1 MKINAKLLVV
11 AFILAIFSIGA
22 VAASENATIGS
33 SELTQVPHEQV
44 VSVSEPTVPEVETTD
59 IETSAKD
66 TNVNEVSLSSDN
78 NCTDSYQKESLRQ
91 VKKGESL
98 LGASNSEDIL
108 GANTITPAGT
118 KFYNIRDAI
127 ENADEG
133 DIIDLGG
140 LTYTGILASNLA
152 TSKKVTIQNGIIDGT
167 DVTSASQIRFDNVII
182 KDIHFTNF
190 NFKLGKWSRVFFF
203 VDSTLENVKFTNS
216 SQDTYMG
223 MFSGL
228 TNTKAINVVYDG
240 IVSGTCVA
248 DIKYSNLT
256 NVNFTNSR
264 VTDDTKESDTGQFTV
279 IIGSILDNCNF
290 INTSSKQHSGAICMA
305 RGENTVINSN
315 FINCTAWIGG
325 AIYAHGDFVEGN
337 KKYTI
342 ENCKFINCH
351 AEEEGGALGLSHNNM
366 DVKNCVFINNTATK
380 GAGIMVGGINYPT
393 AIHGDNTHGHNIT
406 VDNCY
411 FENNFASKEGGA
423 VHISGDN
430 NTIIN
435 SKFYY
440 NEAPEGGAVHI
451 VGDNASALDSIF
463 DDNFANGG
471 KGAAIYVKG
480 NYSAIDNTKFT
491 NHDSEMGTVYI
502 EGNYFNCT
510 NSVFTD
516 NTADHGGAGI
526 YVEGDYSYVYKSS
539 FENNNA
545 SRHGGAIHT
554 IGSHTKI
561 YNSEF
566 RNNHAIPS
574 VTDEDYGLGGAIYIN
589 GRDNEISYSKFKYN
603 TARNGSAIYNNGDD
617 LILNDD
623 TFEKNQ
629 AWSYFLFT
637 EAKPPEAYWDDD
649 LEMLVNLTLVAG
661 DNLIN
666 AIYNNKTIYDIY
678 FHNVTYTLNPTEHY
692 PTGIRTTT
700 PAEIHPVDGV
710 ENSLDGRILYQDARE
725 DDQVIN
731 VNVTY
736 KNGLVY
742 EYGGKT
748 NRYGN
753 VLIALKKENLTD
765 GQFHP
770 GIYTVTAE
778 HPDDDIYTSIRNSTT
793 FTIYPHVDVSVTKTS
808 NKDIY
813 VVGENAVFT
822 IRVYSVGTNATN
834 VKVRDILPD
843 SFKYVDSQATQGE
856 YNSTSN
862 IWDIGFMP
870 HGSSQTLTLTVQT
883 TELGI
888 FNNVVNVTCTE
899 KDWNLSNNIANKTI
913 KVDLHYTKEANVT
926 NTSAGEYFEYYLR
939 VFNIGDSTY
948 NETLRIRDVLPEGVQ
963 YTGIYELQGA
973 DLVKYINYGFEQ
985 IWEITNISA
994 GTRAK
999 ITIKV
1004 KALKDGVWNNTMYVW
1019 NYPPANAT
1027 VNVSSSADLRVVK
1040 DVSTKTANKGD
1051 LINWTIFVKNE
1062 GPSIAMGAYVE
1073 DILPAGLEIYGMTI
1087 ASKGSY
1093 NRNDGRWTIG
1103 DMAVGE
1109 IQNLIITTRVTVSS
1123 VNITNE
1129 AIVNGTT
1136 HDPNPDNNYDN
1147 ETIEVTPEGDVGVE
1161 KTVSVHNVYHGQIVY
1176 WTIVV
1181 TNYGPDTA
1189 TGVFVT
1195 DVLPSGLDFINS
1207 TKSKGKDY
1215 NPISGNWDIGELA
1228 KGENATLTIY
1238 TRATEHNKLI
1248 NNVAT
1253 VNTTSIDTNP
1263 KNNKDDDYIN
1273 IGPEADLELIKVV
1286 NKHEVVKGDIVIWTI
1301 TVINHGPND
1310 AIDAYVDDIL
1320 PKGLEFISS
1329 SSPRRY
1335 DNNTG
1340 RWDIGHLSNGS
1351 NATLTIVTKVLAS
1364 NEIIKNYAI
1373 TNSSTH
1379 DPDPY
1384 NNDDEDGI
1392 IVKTEADVGII
1403 KVVSNKTAHYGDTVL
1418 WTINVTNYGPNIA
1431 ENVIVTDLLPA
1442 GLIIIGSPSH
1452 SQGHVYVDGSG
1463 NGIWNIGDLAV
1474 NETVSAIINSKINT
1488 TDATIVN
1495 VVEVNTTSHDPN
1507 PSNDIAENRTV
1518 ISPEADVEVIKT
1530 VNNVTPN
1537 KGDTIVWTITVINHG
1552 PDLAENVIV
1561 TDILPAGVEYVSHQG
1576 SYHRSTGV
1584 WDVGSL
1590 VHKET
1595 KTLNI
1600 TTKVVDTGKI
1610 TNEVNV
1616 TTTTYDTDLTNN
1628 YDNETID
1635 VPAIADLVI
1644 TKEVSNKTPKFGD
1657 LINWT
1662 ITVTNNGPNNARNVV
1677 VNDKLPN
1684 GLIYE
1689 THNATKGLYDSVQGI
1704 WQIGDVLHFDTV
1716 KLIITTRVNVTNTT
1730 ITNIAVVT
1738 STTPD
1743 SNETNNKANNT
1754 TNVGPVADLAIEK
1767 IVNNHG
1773 PKKGDEITWTITVT
1787 NNGPDAAINAVAK
1800 DILPAGLIFVKAD
1813 GNGTYN
1819 SQTNLWTIGDIE
1831 NKGVRLLNITT
1842 KVDVTKSVITNVV
1855 NVTSDTPDPD
1865 DSNNE
1870 DNATIDVGH
1879 ETDLEVIKTV
1889 SNSTPRNGDTII
1901 WNITV
1906 INHGPD
1912 DAIETIVNDKL
1923 PAGLIWIS
1931 DDSNGA
1937 YNHITGI
1944 WNIGIL
1950 PHNTNVT
1957 LLIETLV
1964 NASGVNITNIANV
1977 TTDTHDTNESNNEDN
1992 DTVEVPADPKAD
2004 LSIIKQVSNKTPRKG
2019 DEITWTIT
2027 VTNNGPDTAYNVT
2040 VNDKLPAGLV
2050 YKTDDSN
2057 GKYNQTTGVWTI
2069 GELANT
2075 KSVSLV
2081 ITTLVNITNTTIT
2094 NVANVTSTT
2103 PDPNDENNKANN
2115 NTTVAPEADL
2125 EIVKLVSNATVKKG
2139 DIITWTITVTN
2150 NGPDT
2155 ALNIYVMDELP
2166 KGLVLNGYSKTKG
2179 LFDSDT
2185 FTWFIP
2191 SLAKGESQNL
2201 TLRTLVNVTN
2211 RTLVNT
2217 ANVTN
2222 DVYDPN
2228 TTNNE
2233 ANNNTT
2239 VVPEADLEVIKTA
2252 MNSTVK
2258 KGDVLGWNI
2267 TIINHGPDT
2276 VSEISIADK
2285 AQTGLVFVDNHGRL
2299 INGQIITDKIKV
2311 NLQAGQSMTIYV
2323 TTWVNASNVNL
2334 TNEFAVKGDIYDPNL
2349 ENNYDND
2356 TVEVLPRADIVVEK
2370 TVSSNVTRKGEEITW
2385 TIKVTN
2391 NGPDTAVNTR
2401 VTDKLPKGDLIY
2413 NGHKADVGNYDP
2425 ESGVWIVG
2433 DLASGVSKT
2442 LTIKTI
2448 VNITNKTIINVANVT
2463 SDTPGNKTNDT
2474 DNTTSVPEADLE
2486 VIKTAMNATVK
2497 MGDVVVWNITIIN
2510 HGPDTVTQIT
2520 VFDDAQKGLIFVGQ
2534 SGQLS
2539 PQQRIMAVIGV
2550 NLGVGQSTTVYIK
2563 TLVNASNVNLT
2574 NEVAVIGNVY
2584 DPNPD
2589 NNRDNDTVEVPPV
2602 ANIVV
2607 EKTVS
2612 SNVTKFGEEIIWT
2625 IKVTNNGPDTAVNTR
2640 VTDKLPKGDLIY
2652 NGHKA
2657 DVGNYD
2663 PESGVWIVGDLANG
2677 VSKTLT
2683 IKTIVNIT
2691 NKTIINVANVTSD
2704 TPGNK
2709 TNDTDNT
2716 TSEPK
2721 ADLVVVKEV
2730 SNKNPR
2736 FGEEIT
2742 WTVTVTNKGPDAA
2755 VNVTVTDKLPAGL
2768 IFVKSNGNYNATTGV
2783 WTVGDLA
2790 DGESKSLAIT
2800 TLVNI
2805 TNATIENIANA
2816 TSDTPGNN
2824 TPGNN
2829 TTDVGSIADL
2839 EIIKLVSNST
2849 AKTGDV
2855 ISWTII
2861 VTNNGP
2867 DVAKGVNVS
2876 DKLPAGLTYKAHKA
2890 DYGVYDP
2897 SQGIWI
2903 IGDMANGKSYSLV
2916 ISTAVDIVNGTIEN
2930 VAVVNSSTPDN
2941 NTDNNKAN
2949 NNTTVNE
2956 NADLIIVKE
2965 VSNKNPH
2972 KGDIITWTIT
2982 VTNKG
2987 PSEAKN
2993 VKVTD
2998 KLPEGL
3004 VFKGSNG
3011 AYNPES
3017 GVWTVGDLADGE
3029 SKSLVITTLVNITN
3043 RTITNVANV
3052 TSDTPDSNKTN
3063 NVANNTTDV
3072 APEADLEVIK
3082 TVSNSTP
3089 KKGDIITWTIT
3100 VTNNG
3105 PDVAVNVRIVD
3116 TIPEGLLVV
3125 GDSMTKPTSEVIIEI
3140 PKLDAG
3146 KSAEFTIKTLVNVT
3160 NATLRNVVVA
3170 NSTTYDPNET
3180 NNKDNETAE
3189 VPAEADLEIIKLV
3202 SNATAHKGDII
3213 IWTVKVTNNGPDV
3226 AEKVYVNDILPN
3238 GLVYKAHNANKG
3250 LFDSNKLVWF
3260 IESLANGETQT
3271 LTIETLVNT
3280 TNTKITN
3287 IVNVT
3292 SDTPDSNK
3300 TNNVANNTTDVP
3312 PEADIGVVKEVNA
3325 TECVKDQIVEW
3336 KITMTNHGPDGATD
3350 VVVKDNLPD
3359 TLIFISADGNY
3370 NPQTGIWTID
3380 YLASGE
3386 TRVLTI
3392 ITKVNTTGMVIV
3404 NNVTVTSGVYDP
3416 DMSNNKASN
3425 NTTVV
3430 KETLAD
3436 LVIVKEVSNK
3446 NPHKG
3451 DAITWTITVTN
3462 NGPDSAK
3469 DVIVTDKLPAGLIFK
3484 DSNGNYNPATGVW
3497 TVGDLENGKSASLII
3512 TTVVD
3517 ITNSEIT
3524 NVAVVNSSTP
3534 DNNTDN
3540 NKDNDTT
3547 VIDPEADISVIKTV
3561 SNPTPKKGDV
3571 ITWTIVVTNFG
3582 PDVAK
3587 DVAVV
3592 EALPEGLQLMAAKG
3606 SKGAYENGI
3615 WTIGELKNHEQ
3626 ATLTLTTKVTVSGG
3640 TIENIVVASSS
3651 THDSNKTNNND
3662 TEVTNPKPVET
3673 SADLEIT
3680 KVANVKAVKVGDNFI
3695 WTITVTNHGPDVA
3708 KNVRVIDW
3716 AVGDFELLDVIA
3728 SKGEFDVN
3736 TGIWAIGDM
3745 KVGDTVSLKLI
3756 CKALSDVPAVNHAIV
3771 ESDTPDP
3778 NEDNNHDM
3786 STVDVYKPTPDAP
3799 VKHNVPNAPVM
3810 HATGNPIV
3818 MVLLALLAIVGVTLR
3833 KRN

>member
-1 MKINAKLLVV
+1 MKINAKFLVV
-11 AFILAIFSIGA
+11 AFILAIFSVGV
-22 VAASENATIGS
+22 VAASEDVGLES

-44 VSVSEPTVPEVETTD
+44 VSVSEPTVPEVETTNY
-59 IETSAKD
+59 ETSAND
-66 TNVNEVSLSSDN
+66 INNEISVSSDKN
-78 NCTDSYQKESLRQ
+78 VTDSYSKESLKQ
-91 VKKGESL
+91 SKKGESL
-98 LGASNSEDIL
+98 LGASNDEEVLSATHYL
-108 GANTITPAGT
+108 SGNTFADLQ
-118 KFYNIRDAI
+118 NAI
-127 ENADEG
+127 NNAQAG
-133 DIIDLGG
+133 DIIDLQGKTISG
-140 LTYTGILASNLA
+140 YRSLSCNKNIIIVNGNLDGNDYLAAYNF
-152 TSKKVTIQNGIIDGT
+152 QNC
-167 DVTSASQIRFDNVII
+167 
-182 KDIHFTNF
+182 K
-190 NFKLGKWSRVFFF
+190 
-203 VDSTLENVKFTNS
+203 LEN
-216 SQDTYMG
+216 
-223 MFSGL
+223 L
-228 TNTKAINVVYDG
+228 TLSNFHMSWGASINYCTLNNVAFNNFLTDKGCTFAIRY
-240 IVSGTCVA
+240 C
-248 DIKYSNLT
+248 NLES
-256 NVNFTNSR
+256 VNFTNCHSLMPADPEGEDFETGVMI
-264 VTDDTKESDTGQFTV
+264 VTYGSNYNNCYFT
-279 IIGSILDNCNF
+279 NCSTNR
-290 INTSSKQHSGAICMA
+290 HSGAICVA
-305 RGENTVINSN
+305 GSPGNTANIT
-315 FINCTAWIGG
+315 NCVFYNCSSGVGG
-325 AIYAHGDFVEGN
+325 AIYLHGTGLTENHHSNIINCSFIDCKATEYGGAIGSSQDYLN
-337 KKYTI
+337 I
-342 ENCKFINCH
+342 ENCDFYNNSAKK
-351 AEEEGGALGLSHNNM
+351 GGA
-366 DVKNCVFINNTATK
+366 
-380 GAGIMVGGINYPT
+380 IMVGGIT
-393 AIHGDNTHGHNIT
+393 HGLDGDNSEGHNNLLN
-406 VDNCY
+406 NCS
-411 FENNFASKEGGA
+411 FFNNIATEEGGA
-423 VHISGDN
+423 VHITGDN
-430 NTIIN
+430 NEAIN
-435 SKFYY
+435 C
-440 NEAPEGGAVHI
+440 V
-451 VGDNASALDSIF
+451 F
-463 DDNFANGG
+463 DDNFAHSGNGS
-471 KGAAIYVKG
+471 AIYVYG
-480 NYSAIDNTKFT
+480 VNASVYDSNFT
-491 NHDSEMGTVYI
+491 NHDCARGTVYI
-502 EGNYFNCT
+502 YGE
-510 NSVFTD
+510 NSTIQGSFFEN
-516 NTADHGGAGI
+516 NTASKGGAG
-526 YVEGDYSYVYKSS
+526 VYI
-539 FENNNA
+539 FGNNTFLDNNVFNGNNA
-545 SRHGGAIHT
+545 TIHGGAIHT
-554 IGSHTKI
+554 HGNNAIIS
-561 YNSEF
+561 NSVF
-566 RNNHAIPS
+566 TNNNVLPN
-574 VTDEDYGLGGAIYIN
+574 VTDKSQGLGGAIYIH
-589 GRDNEISYSKFKYN
+589 GDNNLIYNSNFTGN
-603 TARNGSAIYNNGDD
+603 TARNGSAIYNNGDNFT
-617 LILNDD
+617 IENGNFLN
-623 TFEKNQ
+623 NQ
-629 AWSYFLFT
+629 AWSYIIIIIT
-637 EAKPPEAYWDDD
+637 DPPSPMYYNETQ
-649 LEMLVNLTLVAG
+649 EVKVNLTMIGG
-661 DNLIN
+661 DNIIN
-666 AIYNNKTIYDIY
+666 AIHNAEDPNQIYLY
-678 FHNVTYTLNPTEHY
+678 NVTYYHSTTNT
-692 PTGIRTTT
+692 TRTTSQE
-700 PAEIHPVDGV
+700 EIHPRDGV
-710 ENSLDGRILYQDARE
+710 ENSEGGKYIYQDDRE
-725 DDQVIN
+725 DLQVIN
-731 VNVTY
+731 VVVTRDSDN
-736 KNGLVY
+736 KVILNTTGDDLRTGL
-742 EYGGKT
+742 
-748 NRYGN
+748 YGN
-753 VLIALKKENLTD
+753 V
-765 GQFHP
+765 
-770 GIYTVTAE
+770 TVTLDPILFAGNYTIFAE
-778 HPDDDIYTSIRNSTT
+778 HPDDENYTAISNTT
-793 FTIYPHVDVSVTKTS
+793 HFEILPHVDVSVTKTS
-808 NKDIY
+808 NKDVYI
-813 VVGENAVFT
+813 VGEEAIFT
-822 IRVYSVGTNATN
+822 IVVRNVGSNATN
-834 VKVRDILPD
+834 VTVRDILPD
-843 SFKYVDSQATQGE
+843 SLTFVSAVATQGT
-856 YNSTSN
+856 YDSSTN
-862 IWDIGFMP
+862 IWSVGDMTN
-870 HGSSQTLTLTVQT
+870 GSSKTLTLTVTT
-883 TELGI
+883 TEIGS
-888 FNNVVNVTCTE
+888 FDNVVNVTSNE
-899 KDWNLSNNIANKTI
+899 KDWNLSNNVANKTI
-913 KVDLHYTKEANVT
+913 KVDIYYTKEANVT
-926 NTSAGEYFEYYLR
+926 NTSAGEYFEYYLS
-939 VFNIGDSTY
+939 VYNVGDSTY
-948 NETLRIRDVLPEGVQ
+948 SQTLRIRDVLPEGVQ
-963 YTGIYELQGA
+963 YTGIYNLQGA
-973 DLVKYINYGFEQ
+973 DLITYINYGFEQ
-985 IWEITNISA
+985 IWEITNISK
-994 GTRAK
+994 GTHAI

-1019 NYPPANAT
+1019 NFPPVNAT
-1027 VNVSSSADLRVVK
+1027 VNVSSNADLRVIKEVSVK
-1040 DVSTKTANKGD
+1040 NTKNGD

-1062 GPSIAMGAYVE
+1062 GPSIAMGAYVD
-1073 DILPAGLEIYGMTI
+1073 DILPAGLEIYGMSV
-1087 ASKGSY
+1087 ASKGGY
-1093 NRNDGRWTIG
+1093 DRDNGRWTIG

-1109 IQNLIITTRVTVSS
+1109 IQTLTITTRVTVSNA
-1123 VNITNE
+1123 NITNE
-1129 AIVNGTT
+1129 ATVNSTT
-1136 HDPNPDNNYDN
+1136 PDPNPKNNYDN
-1147 ETIEVTPEGDVGVE
+1147 ETTEVTPEGDVGVE
-1161 KTVSVHNVYHGQIVY
+1161 KTVSVHDVNHGQIVY

-1195 DVLPSGLDFINS
+1195 DVLPTGLQYINS

-1215 NPISGNWDIGELA
+1215 NPVTGNWNIGNLA

-1238 TRATEHNKLI
+1238 TRAVDHNVLI
-1248 NNVAT
+1248 NNIAT
-1253 VNTTSIDTNP
+1253 VNSTSIDTNP
-1263 KNNKDDDYIN
+1263 NNNKDDDYIN
-1273 IGPEADLELIKVV
+1273 IGPEADLELVKVV
-1286 NKHEVVKGDIVIWTI
+1286 NKHEVIKGDIVIWTI

-1310 AIDAYVDDIL
+1310 AIDAYVEDLL

-1351 NATLTIVTKVLAS
+1351 NATLTIVTRVLAS

-1373 TNSSTH
+1373 TNSSTY

-1384 NNDDEDGI
+1384 NNNDEDGI
-1392 IVKTEADVGII
+1392 TVKTEADVGII
-1403 KVVSNKTAHYGDTVL
+1403 KIVSNKTAHYGDTVI
-1418 WTINVTNYGPNIA
+1418 WTVNVTNYGPNVA
-1431 ENVIVTDLLPA
+1431 ENVVVTDLLPA

-1463 NGIWNIGDLAV
+1463 NGIWNIGNLAV
-1474 NETVSAIINSKINT
+1474 NESVSAIINSKINT
-1488 TDATIVN
+1488 TDTTIIN
-1495 VVEVNTTSHDPN
+1495 VVKVNTTSHDPN

-1518 ISPEADVEVIKT
+1518 IPPEADVEVIKT

-1537 KGDTIVWTITVINHG
+1537 KNDTIVWTITVINHG
-1552 PDLAENVIV
+1552 PDVAENVIV

-1590 VHKET
+1590 AHKES

-1677 VNDKLPN
+1677 VNDKLPK
-1684 GLIYE
+1684 GLIYV

-1704 WQIGDVLHFDTV
+1704 WQIGDVLHFGSERI
-1716 KLIITTRVNVTNTT
+1716 IITTRVNVTNTT
-1730 ITNIAVVT
+1730 ITNVAVVT

-1754 TNVGPVADLAIEK
+1754 TTIGPVADVAIEK
-1767 IVNNHG
+1767 LVNNHG
-1773 PKKGDEITWTITVT
+1773 PKKGDNIVWTIIVT
-1787 NNGPDAAINAVAK
+1787 NNGPDVAVNAVAT
-1800 DILPAGLIFVKAD
+1800 DVLPAGLIFVSATGD
-1813 GNGTYN
+1813 GSYDNK
-1819 SQTNLWTIGDIE
+1819 TNLWTIGDIE
-1831 NKGVRLLNITT
+1831 NKATRVLYITT
-1842 KVDVTKSVITNVV
+1842 KVNVTKAVITNTV
-1855 NVTSDTPDPD
+1855 NVTSDTPDSD

-1870 DNATIDVGH
+1870 DNETIDVGH
-1879 ETDLEVIKTV
+1879 ETDLKIVKTV
-1889 SNSTPRNGDTII
+1889 SNSTPKSGDEIT

-1906 INHGPD
+1906 FNLGPD
-1912 DAIETIVNDKL
+1912 DAIETVVNDKL
-1923 PAGLIWIS
+1923 PAGLIWIG

-1944 WNIGIL
+1944 WNIGTL
-1950 PHNTNVT
+1950 AHHTNVT
-1957 LLIETLV
+1957 LLIRTLV
-1964 NASGVNITNIANV
+1964 NVSGVSITNIANV

-1992 DTVEVPADPKAD
+1992 DTIDVPADPKAD
-2004 LSIIKQVSNKTPRKG
+2004 LSIVKEVSNKTPHKG

-2040 VNDKLPAGLV
+2040 VTDKLPAGLV

-2057 GKYNQTTGVWTI
+2057 GKYNKTTGIWTI

-2125 EIVKLVSNATVKKG
+2125 EIVKLVSNTTVKKG
-2139 DIITWTITVTN
+2139 DIITWTIVVTN
-2150 NGPDT
+2150 KGPDA
-2155 ALNIYVMDELP
+2155 ALNVYVRDELP
-2166 KGLVLNGYSKTKG
+2166 NGLILNGYSKTKG
-2179 LFDSDT
+2179 LFDTDS

-2228 TTNNE
+2228 KTNNE

-2285 AQTGLVFVDNHGRL
+2285 AQTGLIFVDLHGRL
-2299 INGQIITDKIKV
+2299 INGQVVTDKIKV
-2311 NLQAGQSMTIYV
+2311 NLQAGESMTIYV
-2323 TTWVNASNVNL
+2323 VTLVNASNVNL
-2334 TNEFAVKGDIYDPNL
+2334 TNEVDVKGDIYDPNP

-2385 TIKVTN
+2385 TITVTN

-2474 DNTTSVPEADLE
+2474 DNTTS
-2486 VIKTAMNATVK
+2486 
-2497 MGDVVVWNITIIN
+2497 
-2510 HGPDTVTQIT
+2510 
-2520 VFDDAQKGLIFVGQ
+2520 
-2534 SGQLS
+2534 
-2539 PQQRIMAVIGV
+2539 
-2550 NLGVGQSTTVYIK
+2550 
-2563 TLVNASNVNLT
+2563 
-2574 NEVAVIGNVY
+2574 
-2584 DPNPD
+2584 
-2589 NNRDNDTVEVPPV
+2589 
-2602 ANIVV
+2602 
-2607 EKTVS
+2607 
-2612 SNVTKFGEEIIWT
+2612 
-2625 IKVTNNGPDTAVNTR
+2625 
-2640 VTDKLPKGDLIY
+2640 
-2652 NGHKA
+2652 
-2657 DVGNYD
+2657 
-2663 PESGVWIVGDLANG
+2663 
-2677 VSKTLT
+2677 
-2683 IKTIVNIT
+2683 
-2691 NKTIINVANVTSD
+2691 
-2704 TPGNK
+2704 
-2709 TNDTDNT
+2709 
-2716 TSEPK
+2716 EPK

-2730 SNKNPR
+2730 SNKNPI

-2742 WTVTVTNKGPDAA
+2742 WTVTVTNKGPDVA
-2755 VNVTVTDKLPAGL
+2755 VNAKVTDKLPDGL

-2790 DGESKSLAIT
+2790 NGESKSLVIT
-2800 TLVNI
+2800 TRVNI

-2839 EIIKLVSNST
+2839 EVVKLVSNTT
-2849 AKTGDV
+2849 AKTGE
-2855 ISWTII
+2855 IITWTII

-2867 DVAKGVNVS
+2867 DAAKNVNVT
-2876 DKLPAGLTYKAHKA
+2876 DKLPAGLTYKTHKA

-2897 SQGIWI
+2897 SQGIWV
-2903 IGDMANGKSYSLV
+2903 IGDMAKGQSYKLT
-2916 ISTAVDIVNGTIEN
+2916 INTIVDIVNGTIEN

-2956 NADLIIVKE
+2956 NADLVIVKE
-2965 VSNKNPH
+2965 VSNKAPH
-2972 KGDIITWTIT
+2972 KGDTITWTVT
-2982 VTNKG
+2982 VTNNG

-3011 AYNPES
+3011 AYDPET
-3017 GVWTVGDLADGE
+3017 GVWTVGDLANGK
-3029 SKSLVITTLVNITN
+3029 SVSLVITTIVNITN
-3043 RTITNVANV
+3043 KTITNVANV

-3063 NVANNTTDV
+3063 NEANNTTDV

-3089 KKGDIITWTIT
+3089 KKGDIIIWTII

-3105 PDVAVNVRIVD
+3105 PDAAVNVRIVD

-3125 GDSMTKPTSEVIIEI
+3125 GDAMTKATKEVVIEI

-3146 KSAEFTIKTLVNVT
+3146 KSAEFTIKTVVNVT

-3170 NSTTYDPNET
+3170 NSNTYDPNET

-3202 SNATAHKGDII
+3202 SNSTAHKGDII
-3213 IWTVKVTNNGPDV
+3213 VWTVKVTNNGPDV

-3300 TNNVANNTTDVP
+3300 TNNVANNITDVP

-3325 TECVKDQIVEW
+3325 TECAKDQIVEW

-3370 NPQTGIWTID
+3370 NPETGIWTID

-3392 ITKVNTTGMVIV
+3392 ITKINTTGMVIV
-3404 NNVTVTSGVYDP
+3404 NNVTATSGVYDP

-3451 DAITWTITVTN
+3451 DEITWTITVTN
-3462 NGPDSAK
+3462 NGPDTAK
-3469 DVIVTDKLPAGLIFK
+3469 DVVVSDKLPDGLIFK
-3484 DSNGNYNPATGVW
+3484 DANGNYNPATGVW
-3497 TVGDLENGKSASLII
+3497 TVGDLENGKSVSLII

-3517 ITNSEIT
+3517 ITNSNVT
-3524 NVAVVNSSTP
+3524 NVAVVNSTTP

-3540 NKDNDTT
+3540 NKDNDTI
-3547 VIDPEADISVIKTV
+3547 VVDPEADIAVIKTV
-3561 SNPTPKKGDV
+3561 SNPTPEKGDV

-3582 PDVAK
+3582 PDAAK
-3587 DVAVV
+3587 NVVV
-3592 EALPEGLQLMAAKG
+3592 EETLPEGLQLMATKG

-3615 WTIGELKNHEQ
+3615 WTVGDLNNQEQ

-3651 THDSNKTNNND
+3651 THDSNKTNNRD
-3662 TEVTNPKPVET
+3662 KEVTNPKPVET

-3680 KVANVKAVKVGDNFI
+3680 KVANVDKVKVGDEFI
-3695 WTITVTNHGPDVA
+3695 WIITVVNHGPDVA
-3708 KNVRVIDW
+3708 KNVRVTDW
-3716 AVGDFELLDVIA
+3716 ATGDFEILDIIV
-3728 SKGEFDVN
+3728 SKGDFDIN
-3736 TGIWAIGDM
+3736 TGIWTVGDM
-3745 KVGDTVSLKLI
+3745 EDGETVTLELI
-3756 CKALSDVPAVNHAIV
+3756 CKALSDVDAVNHASV

-3778 NEDNNHDM
+3778 NEDNNYDM
-3786 STVDVYKPTPDAP
+3786 SSVDVYTPSPDNP
-3799 VKHNVPNAPVM
+3799 VKHSIPKAHTM

-3833 KRN
+3833 RKN